1 MQEVLFDRLHE
12 AAYQY
17 SSLGRTILGP
27 PDNIESIS
35 RANLRN
41 YIATHYTGPRMVP
54 DTSYLEISYYR
65 FWCSCN
71 FVYVIFT
78 CQELLSLLELSV
90 C

>member
-12 AAYQY
+12 AAFRY

-27 PDNIESIS
+27 PDNIETIS

-54 DTSYLEISYYR
+54 DALLFEFSCVCLWCFYNYL
-65 FWCSCN
+65 CLCN
-71 FVYVIFT
+71 FHFP
-78 CQELLSLLELSV
+78 
-90 C
+90 